1 MITSNPYENPSEP
14 LSYQKLAV
22 QMLTGRPSIYPLS
35 TTEAWALVNN
45 MHPYVIP
52 AGECFIV
59 EDERNLNEFM
69 MLILSG
75 EVLIESKISDGQILT
90 LSVLKPGQWIGEL
103 GLLDGGARQAT
114 CSAAEGQDVTCAIL
128 NKNELLML
136 LEKHP
141 QLASKL
147 ILLLASN
154 TAQSLREL
162 HQKICRYA
170 EIHSVIRDSSL

>member
-1 MITSNPYENPSEP
+1 M
-14 LSYQKLAV
+14 
-22 QMLTGRPSIYPLS
+22 
-35 TTEAWALVNN
+35 
-45 MHPYVIP
+45 
-52 AGECFIV
+52 
-59 EDERNLNEFM
+59 
-69 MLILSG
+69 
-75 EVLIESKISDGQILT
+75 
-90 LSVLKPGQWIGEL
+90 GEL
-103 GLLDGGARQAT
+103 GLLDGGAPHAT